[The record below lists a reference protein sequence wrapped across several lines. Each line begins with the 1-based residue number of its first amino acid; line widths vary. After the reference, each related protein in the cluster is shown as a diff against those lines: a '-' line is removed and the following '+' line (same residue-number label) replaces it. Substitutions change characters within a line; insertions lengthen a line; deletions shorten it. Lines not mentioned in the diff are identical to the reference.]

1 MNAAATQ
8 PDKRN
13 RWGFPRGL
21 RNTLRNLIRTRGHV
35 TADQSIGKNDALP
48 WVVLVA
54 IVACSMS
61 GIGLGLSI
69 GARDTANEAK
79 RIADRETRLQ
89 RLELDE
95 VKVALQTQGIKVH
108 EGSTP

>member
-1 MNAAATQ
+1 MSGDA
-8 PDKRN
+8 DVDVRN
-13 RWGFPRGL
+13 EWGLPA
-21 RNTLRNLIRTRGHV
+21 IEV
-35 TADQSIGKNDALP
+35 TAQERANQTTQIDASNRKNDALP

-54 IVACSMS
+54 IVACSMA
-61 GIGLGLSI
+61 GAAIGLSI

-95 VKVALQTQGIKVH
+95 VKVALQTQGIEVH

>member
-1 MNAAATQ
+1 MSVIAKTE
-8 PDKRN
+8 DDDERN
-13 RWGFPRGL
+13 EWGLPPVVTDAPNNRGAISQQVD
-21 RNTLRNLIRTRGHV
+21 NSVN
-35 TADQSIGKNDALP
+35 KALP

-54 IVACSMS
+54 IVSCSMA
-61 GIGLGLSI
+61 GAAIGLSV

-79 RIADRETRLQ
+79 RLADRETRLQ